1 MTETEPADEPPAST
15 LGRLRP
21 SNRRPGS
28 ILAVLAGIAF
38 WGWLLTRW
46 VTDWVLARAGL
57 GPGAGENYLSPEPF
71 EALAETFEG
80 TVAAVGPVRLPMN
93 WLATLFDGVALAI
106 DIAPILADGAW
117 HTVVLTVVSI
127 LLGLVIAVP
136 LAVLR
141 VYGGPFRWLALAYTE
156 LIRGTPLLAQLFVL
170 YYGLPL
176 AVWLN
181 DTDAVGRGF
190 VPEYAFLIAVL
201 GFTINGSAYQAEYI
215 RGALES
221 VDEGQLTAARAIGM
235 TRLEGIRYVVLP
247 QTLRY
252 GIPAWTNEFVYLIKY
267 SSLAG
272 FITVPELYYRASR
285 VASST
290 FEYTPIFTLL
300 ALVYLGLVLTATNA
314 MGRLERRVAIP
325 GLGQAGGR
333 QQGTSAGVSTEGETT
348 LAPEAVGTG
357 SESESETDT
366 ETDTRT
372 K

>member
-1 MTETEPADEPPAST
+1 MSDSSPDGVRDR
-15 LGRLRP
+15 LGG
-21 SNRRPGS
+21 SSRRIGPV
-28 ILAVLAGIAF
+28 LAVLAGVAF

-46 VTDWVLARAGL
+46 FNDWVLARVGV
-57 GPGAGENYLSPEPF
+57 GPGAGENYLSPAPF
-71 EALAETFEG
+71 EAAAETFEG
-80 TVAAVGPVRLPMN
+80 TVATVGPVRLPMN

-117 HTVVLTVVSI
+117 NTIVLTGVSI
-127 LLGLVIAVP
+127 VLGLFIAVP
-136 LAVLR
+136 IAVLR
-141 VYGGPFRWLALAYTE
+141 VYGGPFRWIALAYTE

-176 AVWLN
+176 AVWIN
-181 DTDAVGRGF
+181 DLEMVGRGF
-190 VPEYAFLIAVL
+190 VPEYAFWIAII

-235 TRLEGIRYVVLP
+235 TRLEGIRHVVLP

-252 GIPAWTNEFVYLIKY
+252 GIPAWTNELVYLIKY

-300 ALVYLGLVLTATNA
+300 ALVYLGLVLTATDA

-325 GLGQAGGR
+325 GLGQVGGR
-333 QQGTSAGVSTEGETT
+333 QQGTSKE
-348 LAPEAVGTG
+348 
-357 SESESETDT
+357 
-366 ETDTRT
+366 TRT
-372 K
+372 DADETA